1 LKVKGVRVMGVRQ
14 KRHYSVFPPP
24 CYRCGSTIE
33 EGEEYMP
40 HRSNAHTDPYC
51 MKCEG
56 EMYI

>member
-1 LKVKGVRVMGVRQ
+1 MKGIRVMGVRQ
-14 KRHYSVFPPP
+14 KRHHRVFPPP

-33 EGEEYMP
+33 EGDEYMP
-40 HRSNAHTDPYC
+40 HRSNTHTDPYC